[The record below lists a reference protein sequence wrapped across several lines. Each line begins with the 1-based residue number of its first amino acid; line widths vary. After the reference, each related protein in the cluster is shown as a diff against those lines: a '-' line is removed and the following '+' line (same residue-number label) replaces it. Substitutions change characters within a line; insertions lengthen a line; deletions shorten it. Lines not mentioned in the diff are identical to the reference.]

1 MENTDF
7 EIELQDIEVEHA
19 IEEIEL
25 PKNFQL
31 VGEIQKNDVR
41 VYIKRDVY
49 LALEKF
55 AASDTTKEL
64 GSFLLGDYKC
74 EKDGTYHA
82 VISDYVEA
90 KYTDA
95 GAFTLTYTHE
105 TWNDYYEQKERLYPE
120 KKLVGWQHTH
130 PSYGVFLSQYDQFIQ
145 ENTFNLPF
153 QVAYV
158 IDPIRG
164 TRGFFAWK
172 NGKINPL
179 EPLKG
184 YYVYDEK

>member
-7 EIELQDIEVEHA
+7 EIDIQDIEDGVGES
-19 IEEIEL
+19 EFVL
-25 PKNFQL
+25 PKKFET
-31 VGEIQKNDVR
+31 VGKLGKNDVR
-41 VYIKRDVY
+41 IYIKRDVY
-49 LALEKF
+49 DALEKF
-55 AASDTTKEL
+55 ALSDTTKEL
-64 GSFLLGDYKC
+64 GSFLIGDYQIDK
-74 EKDGTYHA
+74 KRNYHV

-90 KYTDA
+90 KHTKA

-105 TWNDYYEQKERLYPE
+105 TWNDYHEEKERLYPE

-130 PSYGVFLSQYDQFIQ
+130 PSYGVFLSQYDMFIQ

-158 IDPIRG
+158 IDPIRK
-164 TRGFFAWK
+164 TRGFFAWED
-172 NGKINPL
+172 GKVNPL

-184 YYVYDEK
+184 YYIYD